1 MSEGNGT
8 LTKLRLGSREF
19 VVKSRS
25 TLRSLN
31 FVLDLDSI
39 TTHAST
45 IFPIFKRNLFNFVNA
60 IG

>member
-1 MSEGNGT
+1 MSEGNGI

-39 TTHAST
+39 TTHCFHYFSN
-45 IFPIFKRNLFNFVNA
+45 I
-60 IG
+60 

>member
-39 TTHAST
+39 TTHCFHYFSN
-45 IFPIFKRNLFNFVNA
+45 I
-60 IG
+60 